1 MPTLCPFVTVSCR
14 VGLQSVIVAFL
25 GHTLSFFFEI
35 NMNSI
40 GTTYIRASELFKSDL
55 HLGSLSQVHPVV
67 KEILK
72 QKGQYQ
78 G

>member
-1 MPTLCPFVTVSCR
+1 
-14 VGLQSVIVAFL
+14 
-25 GHTLSFFFEI
+25 
-35 NMNSI
+35 MNSI